1 MPRKQKPS
9 PQKPNVDAWLEKL
22 TPEQLEAVNRASKIF
37 PDGSAYNIH
46 TLEGMYGQESSS
58 GRLNM
63 GEKNSPGLAGHFQ
76 ISPDVAAHYGLKVDK
91 KIDERFDV
99 NKAATCAAKYI
110 MDLDKN
116 FSRSTNVGYKKEIVK
131 TIPVEDPIER
141 TKFALT
147 AYNAGAKTIAKAQ
160 RAAQKAG
167 KDPTKWDDVKQ
178 YLEEAGI
185 KNKKKL
191 KEIREYPGKVL
202 NYSKEFKK
210 KSQANGLP
218 FGWHWITKD
227 GRHILIKD

>member
-9 PQKPNVDAWLEKL
+9 QKPNVDAWLEKL
-22 TPEQLEAVNRASKIF
+22 TSEQLEALDRASKIF
-37 PDGSAYNIH
+37 PDGSPYSIH
-46 TLEGMYGQESSS
+46 TLEGMYGRETSF
-58 GRLNM
+58 GHDNL
-63 GEKNSPGLAGHFQ
+63 GERNSEGLAGHFQ
-76 ISPDVAAHYGLKVDK
+76 ISPDVATHYGLRVDE

-110 MDLDKN
+110 KDLDKN

-141 TKFALT
+141 TKFALA

-178 YLEEAGI
+178 HLEAAGI

-191 KEIREYPGKVL
+191 KEIREYPDKVL

-218 FGWHWITKD
+218 FDWHWITKD